1 MIKKLSKRSAGNK
14 IYSIVGWFCY
24 IACTIIS
31 AILNIYL
38 LSKLDQSWAWFLLT
52 MSLSLEFGKAYILI
66 KANTYRSLAE
76 YLKNCKFI
84 ASKVISKERIF
95 YSLYVLFA
103 VLSIT
108 ASLCFSLTIT
118 DKTEQGFSLQKQE
131 ISQNIDTV
139 EKSQIRYEEALS
151 KFTMLQD
158 NKELSEKTAKENLRS
173 TKEAYEEAGIKLD
186 KKAQEL
192 CAAAGDDP
200 KNWTRYRKGT
210 PEYDKYRDDIGY
222 EKITREYNYAREDYD
237 DIVSGKALVRAEETY
252 NNSKA
257 DYDEKVKLYGSLES
271 LKLQLSSINKE
282 ELEMAGSSKCFILLA
297 NTFGVPDKVK
307 TIKFIILLYVSLL
320 VELCIWLSSP
330 DLRLDGDLL
339 YTYRNDLGLST
350 KKDVDK
356 LLKEI
361 KDTNKRFSAKDEE
374 EKVKV
379 IEKVPVK
386 TLKELDNLKEQV
398 ELLTREKE
406 ENEAIVKDL
415 HMQYSDQID
424 KLNNKISLDQNSFEE
439 DSEEKLKVI
448 NDMEDNYRKLE
459 EEMESL
465 KAELKEAQNESEEVA
480 HLNNSKIEY
489 MSKQE
494 ETIKELGEKIKLLEK
509 EKNDGDTKTKEFE
522 KELHNAKKE
531 ISSLKDNL
539 AIAEASVNEGKYTE
553 EDIKD
558 VVKKTAEKSK
568 KEIKSLKEQVTSWEE
583 AYNKMAT
590 ENSNLKIA
598 NSSLENNNKQLVLKN
613 KELVEKEEVIEEP
626 KEEIPL
632 NKIKVG
638 TLEEE
643 AQRIIDAYKS
653 KPKTIITKHE

>member
-76 YLKNCKFI
+76 YLKNCKFT

-222 EKITREYNYAREDYD
+222 EKITREYNYAKEDYD

-252 NNSKA
+252 NNSKS

-459 EEMESL
+459 EEKTL
-465 KAELKEAQNESEEVA
+465 L
-480 HLNNSKIEY
+480 NSKI
-489 MSKQE
+489 
-494 ETIKELGEKIKLLEK
+494 KELQDIISEK
-509 EKNDGDTKTKEFE
+509 EIDNIANEEYLNQIRILTEKCSKLEEENNNKEVKAKDFE
-522 KELHNAKKE
+522 NELHNAKKE

-539 AIAEASVNEGKYTE
+539 AIAEASVNEGRYTE

-568 KEIKSLKEQVTSWEE
+568 KEIKSLKEQVTSWED

-590 ENSNLKIA
+590 ENSNLKLA

-613 KELVEKEEVIEEP
+613 KELVEKEEIIEEP